1 MSLFDNEL
9 SRRGL
14 IRSLLTLPFVAVFS
28 NLSRARTLEP
38 TPEAPDDDEPT
49 PAQTEGPYYK
59 PKTPKRTSLIEK
71 GFEGKK
77 LIVEG
82 QVLDTKGKPIAGAL
96 LDFWHCDATGEYD
109 NAGYH
114 GRGHQFADGDGK
126 WKLETIVPGLY
137 SGRTRHI
144 HVRVQKPNGRILTTQ
159 LYFPGEPGNVRDG
172 IYDRRL
178 LMKVS
183 EKESVQVG
191 SFNFVLA

>member
-14 IRSLLTLPFVAVFS
+14 IRSLLTLPFVAFFCS
-28 NLSRARTLEP
+28 LSRARTLEP

-49 PAQTEGPYYK
+49 PAQTEGPFYK
-59 PKTPKRTSLIEK
+59 PKTPKRASLIEK

-137 SGRTRHI
+137 PGRTRHI

-159 LYFPGEPGNVRDG
+159 LYFPGEAGNARDG

-183 EKESVQVG
+183 EKESAQVG